1 MLRPEA
7 HRNDLQGAVG
17 YEETEAAGV
26 GVPGLQCWGR

>member
-7 HRNDLQGAVG
+7 RRNGLQGATG
-17 YEETEAAGV
+17 NEEAEAAGV